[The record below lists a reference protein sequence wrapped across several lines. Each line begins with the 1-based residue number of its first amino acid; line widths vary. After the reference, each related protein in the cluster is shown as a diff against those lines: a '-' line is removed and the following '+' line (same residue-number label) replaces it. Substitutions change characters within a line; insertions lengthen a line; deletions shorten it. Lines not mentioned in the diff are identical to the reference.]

1 MQNGEIVETGT
12 HKELIEKQGAYEHLY
27 SIKFIK
33 MSLWHNSMPQASNI
47 LAVVDWLKC
56 TCNNLFNSSQPCRSG
71 RGSKEF
77 HKENFTSFVTP
88 FLL

>member
-1 MQNGEIVETGT
+1 
-12 HKELIEKQGAYEHLY
+12 
-27 SIKFIK
+27 

-71 RGSKEF
+71 RGQQREF

-88 FLL
+88 FFVINQNPHQQYLYQCHCGDK